1 MEGKK
6 DDHQRIFTT
15 ILENQNNNVPKFL
28 DDVVEFIQNKTK
40 YRGRRM
46 IKELFSESV
55 ERHFHKKFAAQIK
68 LLSTNDSS
76 ENIADQD
83 EWIADLDEYES
94 ESKIARGAVEKL
106 SDKPKFKF
114 IDPKNSKFWKKNI

>member
-28 DDVVEFIQNKTK
+28 DDVVEFIHNKTK
-40 YRGRRM
+40 YRGRRI

-83 EWIADLDEYES
+83 KCEN
-94 ESKIARGAVEKL
+94 ESKIAHGAVEKQC
-106 SDKPKFKF
+106 DKPKFKF
-114 IDPKNSKFWKKNI
+114 IDPKNSKF

>member
-6 DDHQRIFTT
+6 DEHQRIFTT
-15 ILENQNNNVPKFL
+15 ILEDQNNDVPKFL
-28 DDVVEFIQNKTK
+28 DEVVEFIHSKTK
-40 YRGRRM
+40 YCGYSQTM
-46 IKELFSESV
+46 IKKLFTDSV
-55 ERHFHKKFAAQIK
+55 EGHFHKKIVALK
-68 LLSTNDSS
+68 RKSTNDAS
-76 ENIADQD
+76 DLD

-114 IDPKNSKFWKKNI
+114 IDPKNSKF

>member
-6 DDHQRIFTT
+6 DEHQSIFTA
-15 ILENQNNNVPKFL
+15 ILEDQNNDVPKFL
-28 DDVVEFIQNKTK
+28 DEVVEFVHSKTI
-40 YRGRRM
+40 RNSHRT

-83 EWIADLDEYES
+83 KCEN
-94 ESKIARGAVEKL
+94 ESKIAHGAVEKQ

-114 IDPKNSKFWKKNI
+114 IDPKNSKF